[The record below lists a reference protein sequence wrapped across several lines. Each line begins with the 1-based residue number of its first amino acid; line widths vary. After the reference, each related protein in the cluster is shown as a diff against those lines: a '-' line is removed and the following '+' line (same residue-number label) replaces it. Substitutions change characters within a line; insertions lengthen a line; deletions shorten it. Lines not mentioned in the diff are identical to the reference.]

1 MTIRVAVV
9 DDHPMVVS
17 GLVAALDAVEDLE
30 IVAHASTIAGARE
43 ILTSENVDVVLL
55 DVRLEDGNGI
65 QLLADLG
72 GRRQPEVI
80 AISSF
85 DAAQYAA
92 AAAKF
97 GASGFLLKSVPLPAI
112 IEAIRSVAA
121 GHPVFTPA
129 QLAKRFVS
137 LTSKEREVLALA
149 MEGRSNKEIGARM
162 GTSRKTVEAH
172 LSRIFE
178 KYGIRGGRIELSI
191 KAAEEG
197 WLDVQSG
204 ASSLATRRSGGR
216 GTRPRPEGSA

>member
-9 DDHPMVVS
+9 DDHPMVIS
-17 GLVAALDAVEDLE
+17 GLIAALDVVDDFEV
-30 IVAHASTIAGARE
+30 VAHSSTLAGARE
-43 ILTSENVDVVLL
+43 ILTSSAVDVVLL

-72 GRRQPEVI
+72 DTRRPAVI

-85 DAAQYAA
+85 DASQYAA

-112 IEAIRSVAA
+112 VEAIRSVAA

-129 QLAKRFVS
+129 QLARRFVS
-137 LTSKEREVLALA
+137 LTAKEREVLALA
-149 MEGRSNKEIGARM
+149 MEGLSNKEIGWRM

-172 LSRIFE
+172 LSDIFE
-178 KYGIRGGRIELSI
+178 KYGIRGGRVELSI

-197 WLDVQSG
+197 WLDIQTAQG
-204 ASSLATRRSGGR
+204 APGPRRSR
-216 GTRPRPEGSA
+216 EAASPSGTEGSA